1 MSRMKDLYTE
11 ICELHQAGLTP
22 DEIVERLKVP
32 VDLVLGALEIERMSL
47 AFVRT

>member
-1 MSRMKDLYTE
+1 MKELYTE

-22 DEIVERLKVP
+22 DEMAERLKVP

-47 AFVRT
+47 AFIRT

>member
-11 ICELHQAGLTP
+11 ICELHQMGLTP
-22 DEIVERLKVP
+22 DEIAIFVEVP

>member
-1 MSRMKDLYTE
+1 MSRMKELYTE

-22 DEIVERLKVP
+22 DEMAERLKVQ

-47 AFVRT
+47 AFIRT

>member
-1 MSRMKDLYTE
+1 MSRMKDLYME
-11 ICELHQAGLTP
+11 ICELHQAGLAP
-22 DEIVERLKVP
+22 HEVAERLKVP